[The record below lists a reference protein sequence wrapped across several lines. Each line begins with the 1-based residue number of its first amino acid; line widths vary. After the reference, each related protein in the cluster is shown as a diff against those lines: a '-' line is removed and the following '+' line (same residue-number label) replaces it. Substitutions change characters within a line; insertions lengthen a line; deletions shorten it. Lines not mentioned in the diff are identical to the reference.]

1 MWTYIASPVFLDAS
15 IFPSRIG
22 SKFNFYFLGYLSEDD
37 IKHVCTSYSTAYQ
50 MNISKTHIYE
60 AMNNARSM
68 DPGTD
73 LINIGLFC
81 RFLDDV
87 LFKQ

>member
-1 MWTYIASPVFLDAS
+1 MTSQKDPPQNNSTKLKEANDFKL
-15 IFPSRIG
+15 
-22 SKFNFYFLGYLSEDD
+22 NFYFIGYLSEDD

>member
-1 MWTYIASPVFLDAS
+1 MTWQKDPPQNNSTKLKEVNDFKL
-15 IFPSRIG
+15 
-22 SKFNFYFLGYLSEDD
+22 NFYFIGYLSEDD